1 MSGPQKCL
9 VTGAAGFIG
18 SHLVDRL
25 LQRGMTVVGVDNLKL
40 GRREN
45 LSQAMAQAKF
55 KLIELDVNDAARL
68 TEALQAEAGAG
79 PFGMAWHLAANSD
92 IRAGVANPDVDL
104 QDTFLTTFNLLKVAR
119 VLRIPQVAFAST
131 SAIYGVHPGQL
142 TEDVGPLFP
151 ISNYGV
157 MKLASEAALS
167 AAIESFLERAWIF
180 RFPNVVGSRSTH
192 GAIYDFAQKL
202 KRNPGELEVL
212 GDGTQE
218 KPYLH
223 VSELLDAMLFIV
235 GHAAERLN
243 FYNIGTAGSVSNV
256 RYIAEAVVRR
266 QAPGATI
273 RYGPGSK
280 GWVGDVPKFN
290 YSIEKLSRLGWRPQ
304 LTSDQAVDRAV
315 AEVVSEVTRS

>member
-1 MSGPQKCL
+1 
-9 VTGAAGFIG
+9 
-18 SHLVDRL
+18 
-25 LQRGMTVVGVDNLKL
+25 
-40 GRREN
+40 
-45 LSQAMAQAKF
+45 
-55 KLIELDVNDAARL
+55 
-68 TEALQAEAGAG
+68 
-79 PFGMAWHLAANSD
+79 
-92 IRAGVANPDVDL
+92 
-104 QDTFLTTFNLLKVAR
+104 
-119 VLRIPQVAFAST
+119 
-131 SAIYGVHPGQL
+131 
-142 TEDVGPLFP
+142 
-151 ISNYGV
+151 
-157 MKLASEAALS
+157 MKLASEAAIS

-202 KRNPGELEVL
+202 KRNPQELEVL

-243 FYNIGTAGSVSNV
+243 FYNIGTAGSVTNV

-273 RYGPGSK
+273 RYGTGSK

-290 YSIEKLSRLGWRPQ
+290 YSIEKLSRLGWHPQ

-315 AEVVSEVTRS
+315 AEVVSEVTGS

>member
-45 LSQAMAQAKF
+45 LSEAMAQAKF

-131 SAIYGVHPGQL
+131 SAIYGVHAGQL

-157 MKLASEAALS
+157 MKLASEAAIS

-202 KRNPGELEVL
+202 KRNPQELEVL

-243 FYNIGTAGSVSNV
+243 FYNIGTASSVTNV

-273 RYGPGSK
+273 RYGTGSK

-290 YSIEKLSRLGWRPQ
+290 YSIEKLSRLGWHPQ

-315 AEVVSEVTRS
+315 AEVVSEVTGS

>member
-1 MSGPQKCL
+1 MNGRRKCL

-18 SHLVDRL
+18 SHLVDQL
-25 LQRGMTVVGVDNLKL
+25 LEQGMTVVGVDNFKL

-45 LSQAMAQAKF
+45 LKSALTYSTF
-55 KLIELDVNDAARL
+55 KLVELDVNAGQGLSDVLATESAA
-68 TEALQAEAGAG
+68 E
-79 PFGMAWHLAANSD
+79 PFDMAWHLAANSD
-92 IRAGVANPDVDL
+92 IRAGVADPDVDL
-104 QDTFLTTFNLLKVAR
+104 KDTFLTTFNLLKMGRA
-119 VLRIPQVAFAST
+119 LGIPAIAFAST
-131 SAIYGVHPGQL
+131 SAIYGMHPGLL

-167 AAIESFLERAWIF
+167 AAVEAFLKQAWIF

-202 KRNPGELEVL
+202 KRDPRELEVL
-212 GDGTQE
+212 GDGQQE

-223 VSELLDAMLFIV
+223 VSELVEAMLFISA
-235 GHAAERLN
+235 HAGEPLN
-243 FYNIGTAGSVSNV
+243 FYNIGPAGSGTSV

-266 QAPGATI
+266 QAPEARI
-273 RYGPGSK
+273 RYTGGSK

-290 YSIEKLSRLGWRPQ
+290 YSIEKLSRLGWRPR
-304 LTSDQAVDRAV
+304 LSSNDAVDRAV

>member
-1 MSGPQKCL
+1 MNRPQKCL

-25 LQRGMTVVGVDNLKL
+25 LERGLTVVGVDNLKL

-45 LSQAMAQAKF
+45 LAAARGHAAF
-55 KLIELDVNDAARL
+55 KLIEMDVNAGPPLA
-68 TEALQAEAGAG
+68 EALAAESAAA
-79 PFGMAWHLAANSD
+79 PFDMAWHLAANSD

-104 QDTFLTTFNLLKVAR
+104 QDTFLTTFNLLKLTR
-119 VLRIPQVAFAST
+119 SLQIGQVAFAST
-131 SAIYGVHPGQL
+131 SAIYGMQPGLL
-142 TEDVGPLFP
+142 TEDAGPLFP

-167 AAIESFLERAWIF
+167 AALEAFLKRVWIF

-202 KRNPGELEVL
+202 KRNPQELEVL

-223 VSELLDAMLFIV
+223 VSELVEAMLFIV
-235 GHAAERLN
+235 GQATAPLN
-243 FYNIGTAGSVSNV
+243 FYNIGPAGSVTSV
-256 RYIAEAVVRR
+256 RFIAEAVVRR
-266 QAPGATI
+266 QAPGARI
-273 RYGPGSK
+273 RYGQGNK

-290 YSIEKLSRLGWRPQ
+290 YSIEKLSRLGWRPS
-304 LTSDQAVDRAV
+304 LTSDAAVERAV
-315 AEVVSEVTRS
+315 AEVVSETCSS